1 MKRWL
6 AISAAIAIAAYA
18 MRMKDRLYTAY
29 LERV

>member
-6 AISAAIAIAAYA
+6 AIGAVVAIAAYA
-18 MRMKDRLYTAY
+18 MRMKNKLYSAY

>member
-1 MKRWL
+1 MKRWV
-6 AISAAIAIAAYA
+6 AIGAAIAIAAYA

>member
-18 MRMKDRLYTAY
+18 MRMKDKLYTAY